1 MIIKQFYFNKG
12 SKRYLYTTPE
22 DTYTTVLEAWVF
34 DKDDFDN
41 WLGYSATG
49 RTTSFQV
56 GLGPK
61 QRVANTFNAFYS
73 MPDYY
78 MLCAMRFERW
88 WRCDMVYYDEKATK
102 YDWAPIVNNPNRYP
116 CYREYYEATFSC
128 ADDIFNFLLELA
140 YVKRANDYW
149 EGDHSNLEIKSF
161 PTVYDTPK
169 AAERITFT
177 Y

>member
-1 MIIKQFYFNKG
+1 M
-12 SKRYLYTTPE
+12 
-22 DTYTTVLEAWVF
+22 LEAWVF